1 MAIKTITVLGN
12 DLVVRREGI
21 AAGVITPGHLIQGPD
36 TDLIVH
42 AVAAGTTLAKIAVE
56 NDIVGGAI
64 DDDYADN
71 DSVLYG
77 VFPAG
82 TIAYVLADG
91 TGVTA
96 EDIVE
101 SNGDGTFQVQAA
113 SAATAEA
120 SRASVVGKALDTAGP
135 GVRFRLEVF

>member
-1 MAIKTITVLGN
+1 MAIKTITVLGS

-42 AVAAGTTLAKIAVE
+42 AGAAGTTLAKFAVE
-56 NDIVGGAI
+56 NDVVGGDI

-71 DSVLYG
+71 DTVLYG

-82 TIAYVLADG
+82 SIAYVLADG

-113 SAATAEA
+113 SASTDQGE
-120 SRASVVGKALDTAGP
+120 RASVVGKAMDTAGP
-135 GVRFRLEVF
+135 DARFRLEIF

>member
-12 DLVVRREGI
+12 DLVVRREGL
-21 AAGVITPGHLIQGPD
+21 AAGVVTPGHLIQGPD

-42 AVAAGTTLAKIAVE
+42 AVAGGTMVPKFAVE
-56 NDIVGGAI
+56 NDIVGNGI

-71 DSVLYG
+71 DTLLYG

-82 TIAYVLADG
+82 SKVYAIAG
-91 TGVTA
+91 TGGVTA

-101 SNGDGTFQVQAA
+101 SEGDGRLITVVTDT
-113 SAATAEA
+113 ATDDTERH
-120 SRASVVGKALDTAGP
+120 STVGKALTTATVGN
-135 GVRFRLEVF
+135 RFVLEVF